1 VHRRVAKAVKA
12 GKWLA
17 REVRRILMPDSPT
30 VKPPGR
36 AGRQRQQKQQKEQ
49 KEPEEPRAEEE
60 EEEDVDEP
68 QEEKSGG
75 GGSEAEFEIQ
85 VKRDSVQV
93 KVERDGNEA
102 DTFRRVADLVDGL

>member
-1 VHRRVAKAVKA
+1 
-12 GKWLA
+12 
-17 REVRRILMPDSPT
+17 MPDSPT

-36 AGRQRQQKQQKEQ
+36 AGRQRQQQKQQKQQ
-49 KEPEEPRAEEE
+49 KEPEEERAEEHH
-60 EEEDVDEP
+60 VDEP
-68 QEEKSGG
+68 EEEKSGG

>member
-1 VHRRVAKAVKA
+1 VRRRVAKAVGA

-17 REVRRILMPDSPT
+17 REARRMLMPDSPT
-30 VKPPGR
+30 EKPPGR
-36 AGRQRQQKQQKEQ
+36 AGRQRQQKAQKEQ
-49 KEPEEPRAEEE
+49 KEPEEARA

-68 QEEKSGG
+68 EEKSGG